1 MKVWLAAVGR
11 AKPGPEQDLY
21 HQYVRRL
28 ATPITLR
35 EVEEKRPLPVPARIA
50 REAELLL
57 AAIPERAVVVALDER
72 GKSMGSEDFAALLGR
87 WQDDGI
93 ADLAFLIGGADGH
106 GEAVRA
112 RARAQLSFGAMT
124 WPHMLV
130 RAMLAEQVWRA
141 QAILS
146 GHPYHRAG

>member
-21 HQYVRRL
+21 HQYARRL
-28 ATPITLR
+28 TAPITLR
-35 EVEEKRPLPVPARIA
+35 EVEEKRPLPVAARMA
-50 REAELLL
+50 REAEMLL

-72 GKSMGSEDFAALLGR
+72 GKSMGSEDFAALIGR
-87 WQDDGI
+87 WRDDGVT
-93 ADLAFLIGGADGH
+93 DLAFLIGGADGH
-106 GEAVRA
+106 GDVVRA
-112 RARAQLSFGAMT
+112 RAQVLLSFGAMT